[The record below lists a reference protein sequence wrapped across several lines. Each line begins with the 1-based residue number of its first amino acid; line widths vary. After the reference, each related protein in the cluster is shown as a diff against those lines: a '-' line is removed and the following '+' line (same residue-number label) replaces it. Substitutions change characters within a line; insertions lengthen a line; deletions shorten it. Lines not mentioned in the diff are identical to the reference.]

1 MNKKDFIKLYRKK
14 LNNLT
19 IEEEKEDVEEILEII
34 EAGLKKDGKV
44 QFFNKGVFTVGNI
57 KPKTISN
64 PKTRE
69 LMQTTEMKKVKFNA
83 SFKLK
88 DKIQDKK

>member
-1 MNKKDFIKLYRKK
+1 MNKKDFIKLYREKMK
-14 LNNLT
+14 HLT
-19 IEEEKEDVEEILEII
+19 IMEAKEDI
-34 EAGLKKDGKV
+34 EAMLTLIEEGLKKDGKV
-44 QFFNKGVFTVGNI
+44 QFFNKGVFSVGNI

-69 LMQTTEMKKVKFNA
+69 LMQTSEMKKVKFNA

-88 DKIQDKK
+88 DKIQEK